1 VGPKRVLWSAISAS
15 WVSILLTLSAVLC
28 MEGQG
33 DRSGREAAILDD
45 MLCRGDYVK
54 AFKLANR
61 DFQDPTLDK
70 LPLVPYMGALLV
82 EAGNLQAADKLLSPR
97 FLGLDTPLC
106 IRVALTRERAA
117 LMLARGDYKASAAQ
131 GIEAY
136 NFAIQDN
143 VYASRRAYTGS
154 IAAEALLRSGD
165 IVSARQYLDLS
176 LKAVPKR
183 ARKASFFIPRV
194 FYTACLVASYSGST
208 GNSESTCLRGLA
220 MAASSGKPNRD
231 LSLGYLVLAEV
242 RLRAGKLQ
250 ASRADALESL
260 VITKALFGETHQ
272 DTVKALELM
281 SLADFKIGKV
291 PQAQTEARGALALAA
306 TVFGADSKRS
316 KELAA
321 TLRDVIH

>member
-1 VGPKRVLWSAISAS
+1 VGLKRLLWSPISAS
-15 WVSILLTLSAVLC
+15 WVSILLSISTGPYI
-28 MEGQG
+28 EGQG
-33 DRSGREAAILDD
+33 DRSGHEAAILDD
-45 MLCRGDYVK
+45 MVCRGDYVK

-70 LPLVPYMGALLV
+70 LPLVPYMGTLLV

-165 IVSARQYLDLS
+165 IVRARQYVDLS
-176 LKAVPKR
+176 LRAVPKR
-183 ARKASFFIPRV
+183 TRKANFFIPRV
-194 FYTACLVASYSGST
+194 FYTACLFASYSGST

-220 MAASSGKPNRD
+220 MAESSGRSNRD

-242 RLRAGKLQ
+242 RLKTENLQ
-250 ASRADALESL
+250 ASRAAAVESL
-260 VITKALFGETHQ
+260 AVTKSLFGQTHQ
-272 DTVKALELM
+272 DAVKALELM
-281 SLADFKIGKV
+281 SLADFKTGKIPV
-291 PQAQTEARGALALAA
+291 AQTEAKSAHACRNGVWL
-306 TVFGADSKRS
+306 
-316 KELAA
+316 
-321 TLRDVIH
+321 